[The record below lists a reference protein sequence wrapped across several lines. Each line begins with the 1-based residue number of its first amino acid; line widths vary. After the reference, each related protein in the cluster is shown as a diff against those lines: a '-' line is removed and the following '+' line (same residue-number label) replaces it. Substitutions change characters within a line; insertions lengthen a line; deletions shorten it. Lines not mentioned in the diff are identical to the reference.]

1 MADELVIF
9 QQKPAV
15 QYLIAGWRRQWS
27 NGGRISSGLP
37 RYLIEKLSAKK
48 IGELGPQVSNMCYP
62 FQVAGTHDAF
72 RPVAAFQEG
81 LPSES
86 MHRENYFFDAGD
98 GLVIFLGE
106 EPWYRLDL
114 YCQGFFEA
122 LKELG
127 IKQSVAVEGVNG
139 PAPPDLERRIT
150 CAYSKASMKEDLERY
165 GLQFSSY
172 GSDGRRG
179 PTIGMAMVSMAHFEY
194 PDVEMF
200 RLGAMAPLYPLLS
213 SNNQQLGIT
222 RDHRSFYDVMRRL
235 NAMFELSIDLAELQ
249 TLGDAESREL
259 QTNLEKLSES
269 SREAKQVIEQVRS
282 DYSYTPF
289 EQRVEL
295 DPALD
300 QTLEDI
306 LRNMPGGS
314 DSD

>member
-9 QQKPAV
+9 EQKPTAN
-15 QYLIAGWRRQWS
+15 YLIAGWRRQWS

-48 IGELGPQVSNMCYP
+48 IGELGPQVSTMCYP

-98 GLVIFLGE
+98 GLIVFLGE

-114 YCQGFFEA
+114 YVQGFIEA
-122 LKELG
+122 IKELG
-127 IKQSVAVEGVNG
+127 IKQTVAVEGVNG

-150 CAYSKASMKEDLERY
+150 CAYSKASMKEDLERF

-172 GSDGRRG
+172 GSEGRRG
-179 PTIGMAMVSMAHFEY
+179 PTIGMALVSMAHFEY
-194 PDVEMF
+194 PDIEMF

-213 SNNQQLGIT
+213 SSNQQLGIT
-222 RDHRSFYDVMRRL
+222 RDHHSFYDIMRRL
-235 NAMFELSIDLAELQ
+235 NAMFDLTIDLNELKS
-249 TLGDAESREL
+249 LGDAESGEL
-259 QTNLEKLSES
+259 QTALEKLSES
-269 SREAKQVIEQVRS
+269 SREAKQVIEQVRAE
-282 DYSYTPF
+282 YSYTPF

-306 LRNMPGGS
+306 LRNLPGSS
-314 DSD
+314 DGG